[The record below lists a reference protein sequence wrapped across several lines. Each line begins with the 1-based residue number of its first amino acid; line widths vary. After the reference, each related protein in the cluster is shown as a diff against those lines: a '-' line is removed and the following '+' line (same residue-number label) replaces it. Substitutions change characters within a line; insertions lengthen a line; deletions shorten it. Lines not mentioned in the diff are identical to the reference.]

1 MQVIK
6 IEVSGSPIMQ
16 PLTQHQLDQLQVC
29 LHLAQDPTQHTQ
41 ATEAF
46 SSLQSTVSE
55 DPAKA
60 LLNVLW
66 KEILTARRS
75 AAFWQQLSNVEKE
88 VSERLAQNHIQLQQN
103 YLRLVR
109 EQ

>member
-1 MQVIK
+1 
-6 IEVSGSPIMQ
+6 MQ
-16 PLTQHQLDQLQVC
+16 PLTQHQLDQLQIC
-29 LHLAQDPTQHTQ
+29 FNLAHDPTQHTQ
-41 ATEAF
+41 ATAAF

-55 DPAKA
+55 DSPAKA
-60 LLNVLW
+60 LLNALW
-66 KEILTARRS
+66 TEVLTARRS

-88 VSERLAQNHIQLQQN
+88 VSERLAQNHVQLQQN